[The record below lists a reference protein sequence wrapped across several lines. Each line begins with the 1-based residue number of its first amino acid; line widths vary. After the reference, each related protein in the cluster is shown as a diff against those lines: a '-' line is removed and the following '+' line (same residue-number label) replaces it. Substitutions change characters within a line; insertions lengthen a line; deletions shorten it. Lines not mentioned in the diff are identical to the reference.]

1 MQNKTINFLIAVVAG
16 LFYNIITL
24 HLNPIPY
31 GLVAVLLIG
40 AIISGLIM
48 IFKKDRSNWSSV
60 FMWTCVIISIL
71 SSFGNTL

>member
-1 MQNKTINFLIAVVAG
+1 MQNKTINFLVAVVAG